1 MHQQL
6 TGYVSVRSYEITV
19 DEHFAENEDAVAIH
33 CQTKPH
39 TAYDR
44 TRMSE
49 YGRKIHK
56 IP

>member
-1 MHQQL
+1 MHPQM

-39 TAYDR
+39 TVYDR